1 MKYFKDPSTGK
12 VYFST
17 TRDGKPTKIQRTVFA
32 EVFYCMAMAGLA
44 KATQQTKYKV
54 YFHVPYHLAF
64 YEVFCG
70 GTAPGGTAPGGTAP
84 GVKPCCVMLYYLC
97 LTPALRVGKA
107 AWLLLVQ
114 LARVKQR
121 GCLEE
126 SEQIGTVAVYPAGV
140 ISGCLLGSEIGN
152 AHLYSERE
160 ESGPYWFR

>member
-64 YEVFCG
+64 YEVFLRWHCSRWHCSRSK
-70 GTAPGGTAPGGTAP
+70 T
-84 GVKPCCVMLYYLC
+84 MLCYALLPLFNTSAAGWKGC
-97 LTPALRVGKA
+97 LTTPGA
-107 AWLLLVQ
+107 A
-114 LARVKQR
+114 
-121 GCLEE
+121 
-126 SEQIGTVAVYPAGV
+126 GTG
-140 ISGCLLGSEIGN
+140 
-152 AHLYSERE
+152 
-160 ESGPYWFR
+160 